1 MSVGYV
7 LYEGE
12 WVPYEV
18 REEALGERPSLDP
31 FHDEEPLVCGLEHVE
46 VCESCQ

>member
-1 MSVGYV
+1 MSVGH
-7 LYEGE
+7 
-12 WVPYEV
+12 VPHEV